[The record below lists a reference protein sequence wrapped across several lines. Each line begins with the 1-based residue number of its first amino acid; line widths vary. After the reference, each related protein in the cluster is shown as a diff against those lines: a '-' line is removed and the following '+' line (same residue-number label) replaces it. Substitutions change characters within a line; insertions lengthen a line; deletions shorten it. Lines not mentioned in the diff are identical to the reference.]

1 MKVCPRARTASS
13 TPVPSDR
20 DVTIY
25 LHTTLTYRAPTLVFS
40 DEKRSFAIPGA
51 GAVLRGDAYI
61 SAGCD
66 AAQLVRDA
74 LALLAGQKLD
84 VLGERIRY
92 SAEKIGNV
100 ATVSLFFVIFAQG
113 GIAADWFAKLCCAGS
128 VGDPRRLELDPQA
141 RTVPSLCAAHPA
153 GRQGRKVSGGHGRPW
168 RRCG

>member
-13 TPVPSDR
+13 TPVSSDR

-100 ATVSLFFVIFAQG
+100 ATVSLFVILLYKA
-113 GIAADWFAKLCCAGS
+113 
-128 VGDPRRLELDPQA
+128 E
-141 RTVPSLCAAHPA
+141 
-153 GRQGRKVSGGHGRPW
+153 
-168 RRCG
+168 